1 MSESLSPSD
10 GRVDAEIVDTAMDVS
25 PEPVEE
31 AAAEIVESAVPESVE
46 EAIPE
51 PITDVVAEPVVDAA
65 PEPVVEYVAEVVPEP
80 VEDVIVEIVE
90 VVDEPAPEAV
100 DEPVVEPEPVAET
113 EPAVVVEPSAETE
126 PAPTT
131 LTAPPTGD
139 ASFGR
144 VEDDGTVYVRTADG
158 ERRVGQVPDVSADEA
173 MAFFTGRYD
182 SLAAEVALLGQ
193 RVIAGSMSPDEARRS
208 IATLKANIAEANA
221 VGDLETLSGQLD
233 TLTPIINVQAE
244 QRRAQRQE
252 AQNRAKE
259 AKEGM
264 VAEAEKL
271 ANGNDWKSGVTRF
284 HSLLDEWKMLPRID
298 KTTDDDLWKRFSAA
312 RTTYTRRRKTH
323 FAEVSAANVVAQA
336 TKESIIAE
344 AGPLATS
351 TDWRGTSDAFRAL
364 MNRWKAAGSAG
375 RQADDKLWGEF
386 RAIQDAFFQAR
397 SAAYDEQSGEFKA
410 NEEAKDAILAEAE
423 AAIKVPVK
431 DPQQARAQLRG
442 FLIKYNA
449 HGRVSRG
456 AMHSFDARVRALEN
470 AVREAEDAE
479 WRRTD
484 PQARQRAQDTVDM
497 FTTQITKL
505 EKQADD
511 AEAKGDTKRSTQLRE
526 SITTYKA
533 WREQAQ
539 AALDEFVV

>member
-1 MSESLSPSD
+1 MSESISPSD
-10 GRVDAEIVDTAMDVS
+10 DRVDAEIVDAAVDVS
-25 PEPVEE
+25 PETVDEAAVEAAVPEPVDETVEDVIAEIVEEAAPEPVEE
-31 AAAEIVESAVPESVE
+31 
-46 EAIPE
+46 
-51 PITDVVAEPVVDAA
+51 T
-65 PEPVVEYVAEVVPEP
+65 VPEP
-80 VEDVIVEIVE
+80 VE
-90 VVDEPAPEAV
+90 
-100 DEPVVEPEPVAET
+100 EPVAET
-113 EPAVVVEPSAETE
+113 APEPVEEPVAEAVPEPVEEPVAEAAPEPAEEPVAETVRE
-126 PAPTT
+126 PIAETVPDSVPAMTVPT
-131 LTAPPTGD
+131 TGD

-208 IATLKANIAEANA
+208 ITTLKANIAEANA

-233 TLTPIINVQAE
+233 TLTPIISVQAE
-244 QRRAQRQE
+244 QRRAQRVE

-271 ANGNDWKSGVTRF
+271 AGGNDWKSGVTRF

-323 FAEVSAANVVAQA
+323 FADVSAANVVAQA
-336 TKESIIAE
+336 AKEAIIAE
-344 AGPLATS
+344 AAPLATS
-351 TDWRGTSDAFRAL
+351 TDWRDTAEAFRTL

-386 RAIQDAFFQAR
+386 RAIQDTFFQAR

-410 NEEAKDAILAEAE
+410 NEQAKEAILAEAE
-423 AAIKVPVK
+423 ATIKTPVT

-442 FLIKYNA
+442 FLIKYNS

-456 AMHSFDARVRALEN
+456 AMHSFDSRVRALEN